1 MQSLPLRSLGVSDL
15 AEAERRLLEISVLIE
30 RQRQLIKELELDGHD
45 LTSAQ
50 IVLDSLL
57 ISRSLYVQARYRVR
71 CYVEPKRP
79 EMVAIASTR
88 NSGCGKTCDK
98 CGDTLSAPEWS
109 ENVGKRRVFNLW
121 SCAKCGT
128 SFGEIAISLP
138 ACAESIDDMR
148 NDDIIRPPLVA

>member
-1 MQSLPLRSLGVSDL
+1 MQALPLRDLGISGL
-15 AEAERRLLEISVLIE
+15 AEADRRLLEIRVLIE
-30 RQRQLIKELELDGHD
+30 RQGRLMEELELDRHD

-71 CYVEPKRP
+71 CYVGPKRP
-79 EMVAIASTR
+79 ELVAIASTR
-88 NSGCGKTCDK
+88 NSDCGKACDK

-109 ENVGKRRVFNLW
+109 ENLDKRRVFNLW

-128 SFGEIAISLP
+128 SFGEIAISIP
-138 ACAESIDDMR
+138 SCAESIDDMR